1 MYKLLNTLHTSILH
15 RAILADADRKSSISS
30 SSSSSLKPSNQP
42 IYYDSKTTSK
52 STGGHRMDGNTSSSR
67 TDGSKLTD
75 KGSSSSNH
83 DNTTS
88 NPMRRPTRRLSV
100 RENILEEKIAQHKK
114 SSTAMTTPE
123 VDVGM

>member
-1 MYKLLNTLHTSILH
+1 MDGNN
-15 RAILADADRKSSISS
+15 SS
-30 SSSSSLKPSNQP
+30 SSSSRN
-42 IYYDSKTTSK
+42 D
-52 STGGHRMDGNTSSSR
+52 NSR

-123 VDVGM
+123 VDVEM

>member
-1 MYKLLNTLHTSILH
+1 MDGTN
-15 RAILADADRKSSISS
+15 SS
-30 SSSSSLKPSNQP
+30 SSSSSRN
-42 IYYDSKTTSK
+42 D
-52 STGGHRMDGNTSSSR
+52 NSR